1 MADKDSSPIVGSE
14 NQTTKLP
21 AGSGLA
27 AARAGLADVAHAAAA
42 ESEKLTEKQTVQ
54 QQAKQAIEKENAEPT
69 WNLAE
74 WLRSLKFEEAFQEF
88 LEKAAK
94 DAGLSPLELVKG
106 YADDGKEP
114 ELFFHLF
121 LFFHDFQSFSKFFR
135 APQRG
140 QTG

>member
-1 MADKDSSPIVGSE
+1 MADKDSSPIAGSE

-27 AARAGLADVAHAAAA
+27 AARAGPADVAHAAEA

-94 DAGLSPLELVKG
+94 DAGLSPFELVKG

-114 ELFFHLF
+114 ELFF
-121 LFFHDFQSFSKFFR
+121 
-135 APQRG
+135 
-140 QTG
+140 